1 MLSLFHPLFTD
12 QARLHLGFYSIFLR
26 DWLKV
31 FPREQLLIL
40 KTEDYS
46 KDMAGHLK
54 QIYSF
59 LNIGKYSF
67 TTILALPNPPPKH
80 ESLTTILALP
90 NPPPKHASL
99 FHLGLT
105 RISRKY
111 SNTCVRILLYTI
123 SVKIRTSRE
132 HGFNQSLMQS

>member
-80 ESLTTILALP
+80 
-90 NPPPKHASL
+90 ASL

-123 SVKIRTSRE
+123 SVKMRTSRE